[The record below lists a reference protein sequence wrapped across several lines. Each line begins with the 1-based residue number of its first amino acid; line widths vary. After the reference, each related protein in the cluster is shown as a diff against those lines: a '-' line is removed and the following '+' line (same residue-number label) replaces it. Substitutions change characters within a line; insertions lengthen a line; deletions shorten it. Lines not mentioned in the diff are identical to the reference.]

1 MALAGI
7 WRADL
12 ELDDGDDMI
21 SMHLAVPKFQVGT
34 EVPDEAFGKV
44 YLMNDTPLR
53 PWSNI
58 CDSGSSAAWWSAY
71 RLVRAGADG
80 DQEMQLQ
87 LQLGNLYLEGRGKRD
102 GFRCSS
108 FEGTVLEGGEDP
120 YVVGRFSMHLS
131 LPIVSEIDAL
141 QKRYQ
146 QRIASRPAPPIIYS
160 RSSYVDTWRLLLSL
174 DDDSPPAY
182 FPVQLAQDGSWQSVG
197 TEETLGGK
205 WGVSSREGH
214 GMSTV
219 TPAGSHMW
227 LQVDS
232 KRCTETLRGLAGLP
246 VRSDFELE
254 GKPVIET
261 EEQELA
267 ARASGGAEARADRVD
282 GHLCVGSVERAYFGS
297 FRLLRGDAAA
307 RAEAAE
313 AAEATEA
320 AEAAAMVS
328 EVASTMVL
336 AASAETV
343 AKAAAAE
350 AEACVEHCQEA
361 LRAADASLIVA
372 LQEAKLATQTA
383 LHEAEL
389 ATQRLAAAQGAS
401 VPEPPTLS
409 EEEAAAAERAWLASV
424 PELSTLSEEEEEAA
438 KRAWLASRAPPS
450 WGTRTMTR
458 TMPAATRGS
467 RAAVGANKPEEARE
481 WLKLEASSF

>member
-58 CDSGSSAAWWSAY
+58 CDSGSSAARWSAY
-71 RLVRAGADG
+71 RLVRAGAEG

-313 AAEATEA
+313 ATEA

-350 AEACVEHCQEA
+350 AEARVEHCQEA

-401 VPEPPTLS
+401 VPEPSTLS
-409 EEEAAAAERAWLASV
+409 EEEEAAAERAWLASV

>member
-58 CDSGSSAAWWSAY
+58 CDSGSSAARWSAY
-71 RLVRAGADG
+71 RLVRAGAEG

-197 TEETLGGK
+197 TEETLAGK

-313 AAEATEA
+313 ATEA

-350 AEACVEHCQEA
+350 AEARVEHCQEA

-401 VPEPPTLS
+401 VPEPSTLS
-409 EEEAAAAERAWLASV
+409 EEEEAAAERAWLASV

>member
-71 RLVRAGADG
+71 RLVRAGAEG

-313 AAEATEA
+313 ATEA

-350 AEACVEHCQEA
+350 AEARVEHCQEA

-401 VPEPPTLS
+401 VPEPSTLS
-409 EEEAAAAERAWLASV
+409 EEEEAAAERAWLASV